1 MTLRDNLS
9 NLESRKKLDIIPIVK
24 KNVEKIFTKAM
35 NAYRFSN
42 IAINS
47 TFKDTYDYDNRIFL
61 NTYDALKYGFTS
73 LLYLYGYKTKST
85 GGGNYLTFALGKD
98 ILIEEF
104 KKINR
109 DEEEL
114 NNIKNAIKRIDK
126 IVQERNDDLYTPINV
141 EISRTDLT
149 TLITDT
155 KFLLDKTGK
164 VIENYK

>member
-9 NLESRKKLDIIPIVK
+9 NLESLKKLGRIPIDK
-24 KNVEKIFTKAM
+24 ENVEKIFAKASK
-35 NAYRFSN
+35 AYRFSN
-42 IAINS
+42 VLIDS
-47 TFKDTYDYDNRIFL
+47 TFKDTYDYDNIIFL
-61 NTYDALKYGFTS
+61 NIYNALKYGFTS

-85 GGGNYLTFALGKD
+85 GGGNYYTFSLGKE

-104 KKINR
+104 KKNNR

-114 NNIKNAIKRIDK
+114 DNIKNTTKRIEK
-126 IVQERNDDLYTPINV
+126 IVQERNDDLYTPINAI
-141 EISRTDLT
+141 ISRTDLT

-155 KFLLDKTGK
+155 KFLLDKTGE